1 MSKCVEHRLF
11 AYAAAAASL
20 RIFAVFFSIW
30 LPLLV
35 AVNSYSMLAVTALR
49 CVCVTDFN
57 LDLFNL
63 SLRLC
68 TVWLSQF
75 SAAAMDL
82 TPSLLRKLREMVLSG
97 DECAAHKAR
106 CNSPQY
112 RAFAGN
118 FALNNLLQLVQRYVS
133 TAVHHIETLYI
144 SGECFLSRCAMRFVE

>member
-20 RIFAVFFSIW
+20 RIFAVFFPFGCHCWWQWIRIQCW
-30 LPLLV
+30 RLL
-35 AVNSYSMLAVTALR
+35 L
-49 CVCVTDFN
+49 CGVCVTDFN

-68 TVWLSQF
+68 TVWLSRF